1 MKDILMIKFRL
12 ILLGLLLLS
21 LMNCKAFREY
31 KEKVA
36 AIEIEN
42 VDLQQVADGEYFGE
56 YDAVFV
62 KVQVRVHIK
71 DHTITD
77 IELMQ
82 HENGRGK
89 AAEVIPGN
97 VVKIQNLLVDTI
109 SGATVSSKVILEA
122 IEIAL
127 KKGVTNN

>member
-89 AAEVIPGN
+89 PAEVIPGN